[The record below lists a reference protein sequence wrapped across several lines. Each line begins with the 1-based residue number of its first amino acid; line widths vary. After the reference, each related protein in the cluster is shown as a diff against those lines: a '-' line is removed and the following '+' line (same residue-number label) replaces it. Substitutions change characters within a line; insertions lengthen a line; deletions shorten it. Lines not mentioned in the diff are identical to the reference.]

1 MENSE
6 QINELNNTDSAI
18 YSEVAER
25 MKEVNRV
32 KKLYIGLVI
41 LCLFLLY
48 FALFFIHN
56 IVDMGTG
63 DDSQLPNT
71 TDSNVL
77 DESEDNSDKQDGKDN
92 NTGNN
97 GNMNGNQDENELNQ
111 GESGQ
116 NGSNGNGSDGNGSG
130 GNSPDGN
137 NPGGNGSDNEGPGG
151 SQSGDDG
158 NDDIVDNSD
167 RFKIFEGD
175 KEWND
180 LKQLDIFKNSYFK
193 NQSKIAPGV
202 HGSYNFT
209 VENFSDATIKYDA
222 IFSEENPYNIN
233 MVFKL
238 KVNGNYVAG
247 DSSNWVDYAELNRT
261 GALINAQTK
270 DLYTIEWKWEDA
282 QNDTEVGT
290 TYGSYYRM
298 RIQVN
303 AEDVPNS

>member
-1 MENSE
+1 MENYE
-6 QINELNNTDSAI
+6 QINELNNTDSTI

-48 FALFFIHN
+48 FAVFFIHN
-56 IVDMGTG
+56 IVDRGTG
-63 DDSQLPNT
+63 NDSQSPNI

-77 DESEDNSDKQDGKDN
+77 DESEDNSNKQDGKDN

-116 NGSNGNGSDGNGSG
+116 NSANGNGSNGND
-130 GNSPDGN
+130 
-137 NPGGNGSDNEGPGG
+137 SDNEGLGG
-151 SQSGDDG
+151 NQSGDDG
-158 NDDIVDNSD
+158 NGDIVDNSD

-175 KEWND
+175 KEWSD
-180 LKQLDIFKNSYFK
+180 LKQLNIFENSYFK

-209 VENFSDATIKYDA
+209 VENFSGDRMKYDV

-238 KVNGNYVAG
+238 KVNGDYVAG
-247 DSSNWVDYAELNRT
+247 DSSNWVDFAELNRT
-261 GALINAQTK
+261 GALINTQSR
-270 DLYTIEWKWEDA
+270 DLFTIEWKWEDA

-290 TYGSYYRM
+290 SYGSYYRM

-303 AEDVPNS
+303 AEDAPNS

>member
-6 QINELNNTDSAI
+6 QINELNNTDSTI

-48 FALFFIHN
+48 FAVFFIHN
-56 IVDMGTG
+56 IVDRGTG
-63 DDSQLPNT
+63 NDSQSPNI

-77 DESEDNSDKQDGKDN
+77 DESEDNSNKQDGKDN

-116 NGSNGNGSDGNGSG
+116 NGSNGNGSGGNSSNGNGSN
-130 GNSPDGN
+130 GND
-137 NPGGNGSDNEGPGG
+137 SDNEGPGG
-151 SQSGDDG
+151 NQSGDDG
-158 NDDIVDNSD
+158 NGDIVDNSD

-175 KEWND
+175 KEWSD
-180 LKQLDIFKNSYFK
+180 LKQLNIFENSYSK

-209 VENFSDATIKYDA
+209 VENFSDDTIKYDV

-238 KVNGNYVAG
+238 KVNGDYVAG
-247 DSSNWVDYAELNRT
+247 DSSNWVDFAELNRT
-261 GALINAQTK
+261 GALINAQSR
-270 DLYTIEWKWEDA
+270 DLFTIEWKWEDA

-290 TYGSYYRM
+290 SYGSYYRM